1 MTPEEQ
7 VRKMQVQHARILEAT
22 AASVRRVWLGL
33 GSYDAADVPL
43 FIARAQP
50 IVERAAAQMAALVD
64 STTGQLAGTRPIGV
78 ASRIPDTIVN
88 PRSTPLEDVWRRPFF
103 DHWSRISV
111 GKDWQASIEASAS
124 RASSIATQNT
134 QMVMREAMA
143 EVVTVHAD
151 EPETLRAVPQPDD
164 TDLRT
169 IADEQRRLAQ
179 LNRTDPTIDT
189 TAERRRLADLRQVVL
204 DEAPTEVRPVVGYR
218 RVLTGKSCMF
228 CAAAATKI
236 YRRGDLAP
244 LHAHCDCA
252 VAPVFLGADVG
263 LGLNRQVLDNLKAQG
278 KGYWKQRGFVD
289 NDGNPLDPTDVPD
302 SIGRVS
308 VNSEIGPVFAA
319 TA

>member
-1 MTPEEQ
+1 
-7 VRKMQVQHARILEAT
+7 MQVQHARILEAT
-22 AASVRRVWLGL
+22 AAAVRQAWLNL
-33 GSYDAADVPL
+33 GTYDAADVPR
-43 FIARAQP
+43 FIAKVQP
-50 IVERAAAQMAALVD
+50 IVERAAAQIAALVD
-64 STTGQLAGTRPIGV
+64 TTSAQLAGTRPIGV
-78 ASRIPDTIVN
+78 AARIPETLVN
-88 PRSTPLEDVWRRPFF
+88 PRNTPLEDVWRRPFF
-103 DHWSRISV
+103 DHWGRLSA

-143 EVVTVHAD
+143 EVVTVHA
-151 EPETLRAVPQPDD
+151 EQPEILRAVPQPDPG
-164 TDLRT
+164 DLQT
-169 IADEQRRLAQ
+169 IADERRRLAQ
-179 LNRTDPTIDT
+179 LSRTDPTIDIA
-189 TAERRRLADLRQVVL
+189 AERRRLAELRQVVL
-204 DEAPTEVRPVVGYR
+204 DEPAEVRPIVGYR

-244 LHAHCDCA
+244 LHSGCDCS

-289 NDGNPLDPTDVPD
+289 NDGNPLDPTDVPE
-302 SIGRVS
+302 SLGRVS
-308 VNSEIGPVFAA
+308 VNSEIGPVLAA